1 MTKFYLRTARPV
13 CRASND
19 LYILT
24 HPEVRDVV
32 AGRFD
37 QILAAFDKAS
47 LHEASTP
54 PEAVSAR
61 P

>member
-1 MTKFYLRTARPV
+1 
-13 CRASND
+13 
-19 LYILT
+19 
-24 HPEVRDVV
+24 VRDVV

-47 LHEASTP
+47 LEASTP
-54 PEAVSAR
+54 PKQSPR